1 MDTGSVQIGT
11 GFSDALPEERS
22 ASLGSKVIP
31 RPKSYFRFSERL
43 NPAVWFEPTEDT
55 ETSVSVRHLLKSLSL
70 LQKLTI
76 SEIEKDPDCK
86 ERCGW
91 GVVAAKSISKGYF
104 VVEYVGEGF
113 FIDVL
118 LTVRGTVLP
127 NISLGNRVRS
137 EELSLELLQA
147 TQLAVIVL
155 TSARFF
161 DCSAN
166 ERAKLVR
173 RVAMPDVS

>member
-1 MDTGSVQIGT
+1 MLERVLHRCALDRTRV
-11 GFSDALPEERS
+11 GFYCR
-22 ASLGSKVIP
+22 
-31 RPKSYFRFSERL
+31 
-43 NPAVWFEPTEDT
+43 
-55 ETSVSVRHLLKSLSL
+55 
-70 LQKLTI
+70 
-76 SEIEKDPDCK
+76 
-86 ERCGW
+86 
-91 GVVAAKSISKGYF
+91 
-104 VVEYVGEGF
+104 
-113 FIDVL
+113 
-118 LTVRGTVLP
+118 VLP

-166 ERAKLVR
+166 ESAKLVR